1 MEEVHLTERKRPNI
15 TQRKP
20 PGRAMIPTEERLFV
34 GRSEAA
40 QMLSISC
47 RALDYLIGKKQ
58 LNTRRI
64 GSRVLIPMVAP
75 AILPERPPGAP
86 GRVILRPA
94 PKTLPWNKKRYALQ
108 VYLQGVSLSYL
119 T

>member
-1 MEEVHLTERKRPNI
+1 MEEVQVVEHKRPNV
-15 TQRKP
+15 TERKP
-20 PGRAMIPTEERLFV
+20 PGRATIPTEDRLFV

-64 GSRVLIPMVAP
+64 GSRVLIPMADLLHFSRSDHPARLVA
-75 AILPERPPGAP
+75 
-86 GRVILRPA
+86 
-94 PKTLPWNKKRYALQ
+94 
-108 VYLQGVSLSYL
+108 
-119 T
+119 

>member
-1 MEEVHLTERKRPNI
+1 MPKAPTEATHGTSTPHRTQAPNV
-15 TQRKP
+15 TERKP
-20 PGRAMIPTEERLFV
+20 PGRATIPTEERLFV

-64 GSRVLIPMVAP
+64 GSRVLIPMADLLHFCQGDHP
-75 AILPERPPGAP
+75 ARLVG
-86 GRVILRPA
+86 
-94 PKTLPWNKKRYALQ
+94 
-108 VYLQGVSLSYL
+108 
-119 T
+119 